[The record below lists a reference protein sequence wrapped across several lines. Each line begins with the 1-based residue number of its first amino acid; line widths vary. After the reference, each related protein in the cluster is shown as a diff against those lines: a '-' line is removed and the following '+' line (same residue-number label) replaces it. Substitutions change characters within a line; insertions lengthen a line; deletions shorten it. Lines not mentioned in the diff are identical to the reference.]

1 MIELDTGA
9 VLNREMSQDDFIV
22 IKSYSMGTMATF
34 NPCRKCSKAGKC
46 GRRSS
51 ELCVAEYY
59 ARWKEAGYVVPIKG

>member
-1 MIELDTGA
+1 MIELSTG
-9 VLNREMSQDDFIV
+9 VVINREFSEQDFIV
-22 IKSYSMGTMATF
+22 IRSYSNATMATF

-59 ARWKEAGYVVPIKG
+59 ARWKEAGYVVPIRA